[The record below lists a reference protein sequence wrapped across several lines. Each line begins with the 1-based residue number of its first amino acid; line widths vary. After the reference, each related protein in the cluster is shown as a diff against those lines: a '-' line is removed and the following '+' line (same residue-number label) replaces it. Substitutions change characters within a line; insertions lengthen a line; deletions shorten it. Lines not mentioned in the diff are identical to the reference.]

1 LREEINNERT
11 HWRADQNAQVDDTQ
25 VSVLLILLTPF
36 SGQPVL
42 LTGLLLAALLAI
54 KLVGRH
60 RAGGRVRDAHLQ
72 KETA

>member
-1 LREEINNERT
+1 M
-11 HWRADQNAQVDDTQ
+11 RATTRLEASLAPVF
-25 VSVLLILLTPF
+25 VLLILLTLF

-42 LTGLLLAALLAI
+42 LTGLLLSALLAI

-60 RAGGRVRDAHLQ
+60 RPGGLGRKARMQ

>member
-1 LREEINNERT
+1 MF
-11 HWRADQNAQVDDTQ
+11 
-25 VSVLLILLTPF
+25 VLLILLTLF

-42 LTGLLLAALLAI
+42 LTGLLLSALLAI

-60 RAGGRVRDAHLQ
+60 RPGGLGRKARMQ